1 MAQTGKSF
9 ATITPAMGRA
19 GFPQCDGVGKG
30 LLQASSQTYLKGAPV
45 YINASGVIA
54 EGASYPQTIY
64 GFARVAADNTATD
77 GSKAANVYKAR
88 EGELFSATLSDT
100 WCTSFLGVKAM
111 LTSSASSWYIKI
123 STAHSASYN
132 VIIRGLVPNQNW
144 AAGDVRPEVLF
155 TVLDTKIQGDSIAN
169 VAS

>member
-1 MAQTGKSF
+1 MAQTGKSH
-9 ATITPAMGRA
+9 ATITPANRNA
-19 GFPQCDGVGKG
+19 GFPQHDGVGKG

-45 YINASGVIA
+45 FINGSGVIA

-64 GFARVAADNTATD
+64 GFARVAADNTASD
-77 GSKAANVYKAR
+77 GSKPAQVYKAHV
-88 EGELFSATLSDT
+88 GDLFSATLSDT
-100 WCTSFLGVKAM
+100 WCTSFLGIKAM

-155 TVLDTKIQGDSIAN
+155 SVIDTKLQGDAIAN